1 MARSSLGF
9 LLATLMSLGALFLG
23 CSLQIGEH
31 HPRFIIAFLDETGS
45 RKEMWTPM
53 LDQIAEIA
61 RGLKH
66 QDEFAVLAIND
77 KGFSESNVLVQA
89 QTIFQVADDVG
100 GYKLKAACDGIAK
113 QVLAL
118 KPITPAPQVTDIVG
132 SIRQAADMSNKEDK
146 KRQIVLAFFS
156 DMQQTPKM
164 PADSDLEG
172 VKFPDGTKGY
182 CFYVTESKRY
192 DYDAT
197 VTLWQHVLPSA
208 GINIAPQDFNSLGRV
223 AVSLKQAFPD

>member
-1 MARSSLGF
+1 MARSSLSF
-9 LLATLMSLGALFLG
+9 LLASLTVSGLLFLG

-53 LDQIAEIA
+53 LNQIAEIA

-66 QDEFAVLAIND
+66 QDEFAVLAITD
-77 KGFSESNVLVQA
+77 KGFSESNVLVPA

-100 GYKLKAACDGIAK
+100 GYKLKAASDGIAK

-132 SIRQAADMSNKEDK
+132 SIRQAAEMANKEDK
-146 KRQIVLAFFS
+146 KRQVVLAFFS
-156 DMQQTPKM
+156 DMQQDPKM
-164 PADSDLEG
+164 PSESSLEG
-172 VKFPDGTKGY
+172 VKFPVGTKGY
-182 CFYVTESKRY
+182 CFYVTGSKHY
-192 DYDAT
+192 NYEAT
-197 VTLWQHVLPSA
+197 VMLWQHLLTSA
-208 GINIAPQDFNSLGRV
+208 GVNIGAQDFNNLDRV
-223 AVSLKQAFPD
+223 AESLKQAFPD